1 MIRSTKKGKIGKGRS
16 SYYEIVQI
24 EIGRLIFIP
33 NNKSYVIEVSDYAVT
48 TNTDGSIVKIPIG
61 TMREIPYPKEK
72 INALFK
78 YLNNP
83 IEVTEEFSDDFYD
96 LLCGALLY
104 VTQTELDEV
113 QDENGGTGVFVTNYE
128 LQPNEWFIIQEN

>member
-1 MIRSTKKGKIGKGRS
+1 MIQSTKKGRIGKGRT
-16 SYYEIVQI
+16 SYYEFVQI
-24 EIGRLIFIP
+24 EISRLIFIP
-33 NNKSYVIEVSDYAVT
+33 SSKSYVIEVFDYAIT
-48 TNTDGSIVKIPIG
+48 TNEDGSTVKQPISA
-61 TMREIPYPKEK
+61 MRELPYPKEK

-104 VTQTELDEV
+104 VTQTELDEI
-113 QDENGGTGVFVTNYE
+113 QDENGGTGIFVTNYE
-128 LQPNEWFIIQEN
+128 LQPNEWKIVTEN